1 MQGKSV
7 AEGEKTRISQGRAP
21 PGVEKSARELAKGQA
36 FLLPVYR
43 QDDNLWGMKI
53 AILGAGALGCYYGA
67 RLAEAG
73 HEVCFIGRSVCEPL
87 KKDGLHVE
95 SVHGDI
101 HLEQVRVCRSAEE
114 CGPVDLVIVCWK
126 TTSND
131 LLPHYLPALTAEH
144 TEVLTFQNGMGN
156 AEAISA
162 CIPAE
167 RIYIG
172 LCFVCC
178 MMDEPGRI
186 RHLEGGDIQF
196 APYVSSPAGTAR
208 AQEFADMFAKAR
220 IVTSAYDHAEQIQW
234 CKLTW
239 NIPFNGLCVAHGGIS
254 VKKLFTLPGE
264 DARAQAIME
273 EVCRTAEMRGYPL
286 PLDIVHRQME
296 RTRIM
301 GEFIPSSAVD
311 YLRGRPVEYDAIWGS
326 TLARAH
332 EAGAEVP
339 HWEQLAAD
347 IRQRLNR

>member
-1 MQGKSV
+1 
-7 AEGEKTRISQGRAP
+7 
-21 PGVEKSARELAKGQA
+21 
-36 FLLPVYR
+36 
-43 QDDNLWGMKI
+43 MKI

-67 RLAEAG
+67 RLVEAG
-73 HEVCFIGRSVCEPL
+73 HEVSFIGRSVYEPV
-87 KKDGLHVE
+87 KANGLLVE

-101 HLEQVRVCRSAEE
+101 RLPKVNVCRQAEE

-126 TTSND
+126 TTCND
-131 LLPHYLPALTAEH
+131 QLGAYLPALVGEH
-144 TEVLTFQNGMGN
+144 TEVLTLQNGMGN

-162 CIPAE
+162 YVPAE
-167 RIYIG
+167 RVYIG

-178 MMDEPGRI
+178 MMDEPGKI

-196 APYVSSPAGTAR
+196 APFVSSDKGSAR
-208 AQEFADMFAKAR
+208 AREFAEVFTQAR
-220 IVTSAYDHAEQIQW
+220 IGSTAFDHAEQIQW

-254 VKKLFTLPGE
+254 VKKLFTMQGE
-264 DARAQAIME
+264 DERARAIME
-273 EVCRTAEMRGYPL
+273 EVCLAAEKRGFPL
-286 PLDIVHRQME
+286 PMDIVHNQME

-332 EAGAEVP
+332 EAGVAVP
-339 HWEQLAAD
+339 HWEKLAAD
-347 IRQRLNR
+347 IRARLNRA

>member
-1 MQGKSV
+1 
-7 AEGEKTRISQGRAP
+7 
-21 PGVEKSARELAKGQA
+21 
-36 FLLPVYR
+36 
-43 QDDNLWGMKI
+43 MKI

-73 HEVCFIGRSVCEPL
+73 EDVCFIGRSVYEPL
-87 KKDGLHVE
+87 RAEGLHVE

-101 HLEQVRVCRSAEE
+101 HLQPVQVCRRAEE

-126 TTSND
+126 TTCND
-131 LLPHYLPALTAEH
+131 QLGNYLPSLLH
-144 TEVLTFQNGMGN
+144 PGTEVLTFQNGMGN

-162 CIPAE
+162 YVAAE

-196 APYVSSPAGTAR
+196 APFVSSAAGSAR
-208 AQEFADMFAKAR
+208 ARDFATLFGKAR
-220 IVTSAYDHAEQIQW
+220 IVTTAFDHAEQIQW

-254 VKKLFTLPGE
+254 VKKLFTLAGQDE
-264 DARAQAIME
+264 RAQAIME
-273 EVCRTAEMRGYPL
+273 EVCATAEKRGFPL
-286 PLDIVHRQME
+286 PMDIVHRQME

-311 YLRGRPVEYDAIWGS
+311 YLRNRPVEYDAIWGS
-326 TLARAH
+326 TLERAH
-332 EAGAEVP
+332 QAGAAVP

>member
-1 MQGKSV
+1 M
-7 AEGEKTRISQGRAP
+7 
-21 PGVEKSARELAKGQA
+21 
-36 FLLPVYR
+36 
-43 QDDNLWGMKI
+43 GMKT

-73 HEVCFIGRSVCEPL
+73 HEVCFIGRSVYEPL
-87 KKDGLHVE
+87 RAEGLHVE

-101 HLEQVRVCRSAEE
+101 HLPQVQVCRKAEE

-126 TTSND
+126 TTCND
-131 LLPHYLPALTAEH
+131 QLANFLPALVGAH

-162 CIPAE
+162 FVPAE
-167 RIYIG
+167 RVYIG

-178 MMDEPGRI
+178 MMDEPGKI

-196 APYVSSPAGTAR
+196 APFVSSAAGSAR
-208 AQEFADMFAKAR
+208 ARELASLFEQAH
-220 IVTSAYDHAEQIQW
+220 IVSTAFDHAEQIQW

-264 DARAQAIME
+264 DERARAIME
-273 EVCRTAEMRGYPL
+273 EVCQAAEKRGFSL

-326 TLARAH
+326 TLERAH
-332 EAGAEVP
+332 AAGAVVP
-339 HWEQLAAD
+339 HWDKLAAD
-347 IRQRLNR
+347 IRARLNLS

>member
-1 MQGKSV
+1 
-7 AEGEKTRISQGRAP
+7 
-21 PGVEKSARELAKGQA
+21 
-36 FLLPVYR
+36 
-43 QDDNLWGMKI
+43 MKI

-73 HEVCFIGRSVCEPL
+73 NEVCFIGRSVCDPIKAE
-87 KKDGLHVE
+87 GLHVE

-101 HLEQVRVCRSAEE
+101 HLSDVNVCRTAEA

-126 TTSND
+126 TTCND
-131 LLPHYLPALTAEH
+131 QLGNYLPALVHEG

-162 CIPAE
+162 YVPAE
-167 RIYIG
+167 RVYIG

-196 APYVSSPAGTAR
+196 APFISSAAGSAR
-208 AQEFADMFAKAR
+208 AREFAGMFERAR
-220 IVTSAYDHAEQIQW
+220 IASTAFDHAEQIQW

-254 VKKLFTLPGE
+254 VKKLFTLPGQDE
-264 DARAQAIME
+264 RAEAIMQ
-273 EVCRTAEMRGYPL
+273 EVCRAAEMRGFPL
-286 PLDIVHRQME
+286 SMDIVRWQME
-296 RTRIM
+296 RTRVM
-301 GEFIPSSAVD
+301 GDFIPSSAVD
-311 YLRGRPVEYDAIWGS
+311 YLRGRPVEYDAIWGR
-326 TLARAH
+326 TLERAR
-332 EAGAEVP
+332 EAGLEAP

-347 IRQRLNR
+347 IRARLNRA

>member
-1 MQGKSV
+1 MRV
-7 AEGEKTRISQGRAP
+7 
-21 PGVEKSARELAKGQA
+21 
-36 FLLPVYR
+36 
-43 QDDNLWGMKI
+43 

-73 HEVCFIGRSVCEPL
+73 EDVCFIGRSVYEPL
-87 KKDGLHVE
+87 KAEGLHVE

-101 HLEQVRVCRSAEE
+101 HLPQVQVCRKAEE

-126 TTSND
+126 TTCND
-131 LLPHYLPALTAEH
+131 QLGQYLPHLVGDH

-162 CIPAE
+162 YVPAE

-196 APYVSSPAGTAR
+196 APFVSSAAGSAR
-208 AQEFADMFAKAR
+208 ARDFAAMFERAHIAS
-220 IVTSAYDHAEQIQW
+220 TAFDHAEQIQW
-234 CKLTW
+234 CKLSW
-239 NIPFNGLCVAHGGIS
+239 NIPFNGLCVARGGIS
-254 VKKLFTLPGE
+254 VKKLFTLPGQ
-264 DARAQAIME
+264 DARAKAIME
-273 EVCRTAEMRGYPL
+273 EVCLAAEKRGFPL
-286 PLDIVHRQME
+286 PMDIVHRQME

-326 TLARAH
+326 TLERAL

-347 IRQRLNR
+347 IRTRLNRA

>member
-1 MQGKSV
+1 
-7 AEGEKTRISQGRAP
+7 
-21 PGVEKSARELAKGQA
+21 
-36 FLLPVYR
+36 
-43 QDDNLWGMKI
+43 MKI

-73 HEVCFIGRSVCEPL
+73 EDVCFIGRSVYEPL
-87 KKDGLHVE
+87 RAEGLHVE

-101 HLEQVRVCRSAEE
+101 HLPQVQVCRHAGE

-126 TTSND
+126 TTCND
-131 LLPHYLPALTAEH
+131 QLGNYLPALLH
-144 TEVLTFQNGMGN
+144 PGTEVLTFQNGMGN

-162 CIPAE
+162 YVAAE

-196 APYVSSPAGTAR
+196 APFVSSAAGSAR
-208 AQEFADMFAKAR
+208 ARDFAALFEKAR
-220 IVTSAYDHAEQIQW
+220 IVTSAFDHAEQIQW

-254 VKKLFTLPGE
+254 VKTLFTLDRQDE
-264 DARAQAIME
+264 RAQAIME
-273 EVCRTAEMRGYPL
+273 EVCATAEKRGFPL
-286 PLDIVHRQME
+286 PMDIVHRQME

-326 TLARAH
+326 TLERAH
-332 EAGAEVP
+332 AAGAVVP
-339 HWEQLAAD
+339 HWDKLAAD
-347 IRQRLNR
+347 IRARLNLI

>member
-1 MQGKSV
+1 M
-7 AEGEKTRISQGRAP
+7 
-21 PGVEKSARELAKGQA
+21 
-36 FLLPVYR
+36 
-43 QDDNLWGMKI
+43 GMKT

-73 HEVCFIGRSVCEPL
+73 HEVCFIGRSVYEPL
-87 KKDGLHVE
+87 RAEGLHVE

-101 HLEQVRVCRSAEE
+101 HLPQVQVCRKAEE

-126 TTSND
+126 TTCND
-131 LLPHYLPALTAEH
+131 QLANYLPALVGEH

-162 CIPAE
+162 FVPAE
-167 RIYIG
+167 RVYID

-178 MMDEPGRI
+178 MMDEPGKI

-196 APYVSSPAGTAR
+196 APFVSSAAGSAR
-208 AQEFADMFAKAR
+208 ARELASLFEQAH
-220 IVTSAYDHAEQIQW
+220 IVSTAFDHAEQIQW

-264 DARAQAIME
+264 DERARAIME
-273 EVCRTAEMRGYPL
+273 EVCQAAEKRGFPL
-286 PLDIVHRQME
+286 PLDIVRHQME

-326 TLARAH
+326 TLERAH
-332 EAGAEVP
+332 AAGAVVP
-339 HWEQLAAD
+339 HWDKLAAD
-347 IRQRLNR
+347 IRARLNLT

>member
-1 MQGKSV
+1 M
-7 AEGEKTRISQGRAP
+7 
-21 PGVEKSARELAKGQA
+21 
-36 FLLPVYR
+36 
-43 QDDNLWGMKI
+43 GMKT

-73 HEVCFIGRSVCEPL
+73 HEVCFIGRSVYEPL
-87 KKDGLHVE
+87 RTGGLHVE

-101 HLEQVRVCRSAEE
+101 HLPQVKVCRKAEE

-126 TTSND
+126 TTCND
-131 LLPHYLPALTAEH
+131 QLPHYLPALVGEN

-162 CIPAE
+162 FVPGE
-167 RIYIG
+167 RVFIG

-196 APYVSSPAGTAR
+196 APFVSSPAGSAR
-208 AQEFADMFAKAR
+208 AREFAARFEQAR
-220 IVTSAYDHAEQIQW
+220 IVSTAFDHAEQIQW
-234 CKLTW
+234 CKLSW

-254 VKKLFTLPGE
+254 VRKLFTMPGE
-264 DARAQAIME
+264 DDRARAIME
-273 EVCRTAEMRGYPL
+273 EVCQAAEKRGFPL

-301 GEFIPSSAVD
+301 GDFIPSSAVD
-311 YLRGRPVEYDAIWGS
+311 YLRGRPVEYDAIWGR
-326 TLARAH
+326 TLERAH
-332 EAGAEVP
+332 EAGAIVP
-339 HWEQLAAD
+339 HWDKLATD
-347 IRQRLNR
+347 IRARLNRP

>member
-1 MQGKSV
+1 M
-7 AEGEKTRISQGRAP
+7 
-21 PGVEKSARELAKGQA
+21 
-36 FLLPVYR
+36 
-43 QDDNLWGMKI
+43 GMKT

-73 HEVCFIGRSVCEPL
+73 HEVCFIGRSVYEPL
-87 KKDGLHVE
+87 RAEGLHVE

-101 HLEQVRVCRSAEE
+101 HLPQVQVCRKAEE

-126 TTSND
+126 TTCND
-131 LLPHYLPALTAEH
+131 QLANFLPALVGEH

-162 CIPAE
+162 FVPAD
-167 RIYIG
+167 RVYIG

-178 MMDEPGRI
+178 MMDEPGKI

-196 APYVSSPAGTAR
+196 APFVSSAAGSAR
-208 AQEFADMFAKAR
+208 ARELASLFELAH
-220 IVTSAYDHAEQIQW
+220 IVSTAFDHAEQIQW

-264 DARAQAIME
+264 DERARAIME
-273 EVCRTAEMRGYPL
+273 EVCQAAEKRGFPL
-286 PLDIVHRQME
+286 PLDIVRHQME

-326 TLARAH
+326 TLERAH
-332 EAGAEVP
+332 AAGAVVP
-339 HWEQLAAD
+339 HWDKLAAD
-347 IRQRLNR
+347 IRARLNLT

>member
-1 MQGKSV
+1 M
-7 AEGEKTRISQGRAP
+7 
-21 PGVEKSARELAKGQA
+21 
-36 FLLPVYR
+36 
-43 QDDNLWGMKI
+43 GMKT

-73 HEVCFIGRSVCEPL
+73 HEVCFIGRSVYEPL
-87 KKDGLHVE
+87 RAEGLHVE

-101 HLEQVRVCRSAEE
+101 HLPQVQVCRKAEE

-131 LLPHYLPALTAEH
+131 QLANFLPALVGEH

-162 CIPAE
+162 FVSAE
-167 RIYIG
+167 RVYIG

-178 MMDEPGRI
+178 MMDEPGKI

-196 APYVSSPAGTAR
+196 APFVSSAAGSSRARELASLFEQAHIVSTA
-208 AQEFADMFAKAR
+208 F
-220 IVTSAYDHAEQIQW
+220 DHAEQIQW

-264 DARAQAIME
+264 DERARAIME
-273 EVCRTAEMRGYPL
+273 EVCQAAEKRGFPL

-326 TLARAH
+326 TLERAH
-332 EAGAEVP
+332 AAGAVVP
-339 HWEQLAAD
+339 HWDKLAAD
-347 IRQRLNR
+347 IRARLNLT

>member
-1 MQGKSV
+1 
-7 AEGEKTRISQGRAP
+7 
-21 PGVEKSARELAKGQA
+21 
-36 FLLPVYR
+36 
-43 QDDNLWGMKI
+43 MKI

-67 RLAEAG
+67 RLVEDG
-73 HEVCFIGRSVCEPL
+73 HDVCFIGRSVCEPL
-87 KKDGLHVE
+87 KKAGLHAE

-101 HLEQVRVCRSAEE
+101 HLPQVNVCRQSEE
-114 CGPVDLVIVCWK
+114 CSPVDLVIVCWK

-131 LLPHYLPALTAEH
+131 QLGAYLPALVGSN

-162 CIPAE
+162 YVPAE
-167 RIYIG
+167 RVYIG

-178 MMDEPGRI
+178 MMDEPGKI

-196 APYVSSPAGTAR
+196 APFVSSDKGSAR
-208 AQEFADMFAKAR
+208 AREFATLFEQAR
-220 IVTSAYDHAEQIQW
+220 ITSTAFDHAEQIQW

-254 VKKLFTLPGE
+254 VKKLFTLPGQDE
-264 DARAQAIME
+264 RAQAIME
-273 EVCRTAEMRGYPL
+273 EVCLAAEKRGYPL
-286 PLDIVHRQME
+286 PMDIVHRQME

-311 YLRGRPVEYDAIWGS
+311 YLRGRQVEYDAIWGS

-332 EAGAEVP
+332 ETGVP
-339 HWEQLAAD
+339 VPQWEQLAAD
-347 IRQRLNR
+347 IRARLNLA

>member
-1 MQGKSV
+1 
-7 AEGEKTRISQGRAP
+7 
-21 PGVEKSARELAKGQA
+21 
-36 FLLPVYR
+36 
-43 QDDNLWGMKI
+43 MKI

-67 RLAEAG
+67 RLVEAG
-73 HEVCFIGRSVCEPL
+73 HDVCFIGRSVCEPL
-87 KKDGLHVE
+87 VADGLHVE

-101 HLEQVRVCRSAEE
+101 HLPRVQVCRTAEE
-114 CGPVDLVIVCWK
+114 CGPADLVIVCWK
-126 TTSND
+126 TTCND
-131 LLPHYLPALTAEH
+131 QLGGSLPALIKEN
-144 TEVLTFQNGMGN
+144 TEVLTLQNGMGN

-162 CIPAE
+162 FVAAD
-167 RIYIG
+167 RVYIG

-196 APYVSSPAGTAR
+196 APFVSSAAGSAR
-208 AQEFADMFAKAR
+208 ARELARLFEQAR
-220 IVTSAYDHAEQIQW
+220 IGSTAFDHAEQIQW

-254 VKKLFTLPGE
+254 VKTLFTLPGE

-273 EVCRTAEMRGYPL
+273 EVCRTAEKRGFPL
-286 PLDIVHRQME
+286 PMDIVHRQME

-332 EAGAEVP
+332 EAGAQVP

-347 IRQRLNR
+347 IRARLNRA